1 MSWKE
6 ENNFSQDILEE
17 WVTCHFHCKTTLEGR
32 PSVWTSQFMIALD
45 SITDKLLKQLRCS
58 GELDTHDGQDIW
70 QKALVHLLASA
81 SSAVP
86 GTQQ

>member
-1 MSWKE
+1 
-6 ENNFSQDILEE
+6 
-17 WVTCHFHCKTTLEGR
+17 
-32 PSVWTSQFMIALD
+32 MIALD
-45 SITDKLLKQLRCS
+45 SITDKLLKQLECS
-58 GELDTHDGQDIW
+58 AELDTHDRQDIW